1 MEQKQEFVITK
12 TGILKEYN
20 GTEEVVTIPEGV
32 KEISEMA
39 FPWSSR
45 EFIKKVMIPEG
56 VKKIKENAFNSAKNL
71 EEVVFPSTLVSIG
84 RSAFSNC
91 RNLRKISLPNIETLE
106 IGDDAFRECESLVDE
121 NGFFIL
127 QDRLFVYYNDATTN
141 VEVEIPNTIKKIEA
155 GAFYGFKKFHIT
167 MSIHCPSWKT
177 FGEAKRFGFASSII
191 ARSGSTISFRDD
203 IGNIVAKVIL
213 ANDGETEPKEN
224 LTYLSI
230 KSENGKFDFKGYDKT
245 FALLGKDLNKI
256 DIAITRLLYPYELS
270 EEMLEVYLTFLKTKS
285 FLVGCR
291 LIDKEDLDTMNAL
304 AQKGIF
310 SKNVLIKL
318 IDYSSEKQKI
328 SMTAWLLDCKNK
340 VTNAPKTKESS
351 KISKEKKESKSA
363 ILWKKP
369 KAGTYTVSRYL
380 GEEEFVQFPLE
391 VEGVSIEGIAN
402 TAGKTPENYKKIK
415 HIVLPEGYL
424 YIGNKAF
431 AGCEALETIVLPSTL
446 KEIGSRAFAECKNLK
461 EIVLSE
467 NIDFFG
473 NNIFADAVIEN
484 VVMHIGE
491 EKIPHHLFFG
501 CHIKNFVICSGD
513 FKNNGNIFDY
523 TGVGMC
529 EEGKEPNFPEHV
541 YLNGEFS
548 TLDLSGIGGANAK
561 KIHPLLMFDESCIL
575 DEKSREVIATQKKN
589 TKKVVNYLEKIVETT
604 TVSELD
610 FNGKTFVITGFP
622 DYQEWDIK
630 EDLKHRGA
638 IVEENVS
645 SDTNYLLIPKEVY
658 RKNTKCKQAVKLQQ
672 KGSNIVIISWSECK
686 KHMVQYEKKVWES

>member
-39 FPWSSR
+39 FSWSSR
-45 EFIKKVMIPEG
+45 EFIKKVIIPEG
-56 VKKIKENAFNSAKNL
+56 VKKIKEHAFGSAKNL

-84 RSAFSNC
+84 RSAFSYC

-106 IGDDAFRECESLVDE
+106 IGDDAFRGCESLVDE

-127 QDRLFVYYNDATTN
+127 QDRLFVYHNDATN

-155 GAFYGFKKFHIT
+155 GAFYGFKKFHLT

-191 ARSGSTISFRDD
+191 ARSGSTISFQDD
-203 IGNIVAKVIL
+203 TGNIVAKVIL

-230 KSENGKFDFKGYDKT
+230 RSENGKFDFKGYDKT

-256 DIAITRLLYPYELS
+256 DIAIVRVLYPYELS
-270 EEMLEVYLTFLKTKS
+270 DEMLEVYLTFLKKKA
-285 FLVGCR
+285 FLVGCM
-291 LIDKEDLDTMNAL
+291 LIDKDDLDTMDAL
-304 AQKGIF
+304 AQKDIF
-310 SKNVLIKL
+310 SKNALIKL
-318 IDYSSEKQKI
+318 IDYSSEKQKV
-328 SMTAWLLDCKNK
+328 SVTAWLLDCKNK
-340 VTNAPKTKESS
+340 ITNAPKTKESR
-351 KISKEKKESKSA
+351 KLSKEKKESKST

-380 GEEEFVQFPLE
+380 GEEEIVQFPLE
-391 VEGVSIEGIAN
+391 VEGISIEGIAN

-446 KEIGSRAFAECKNLK
+446 KEIGSQAFAQCKNLK

-467 NIDFFG
+467 KIDFFG
-473 NNIFADAVIEN
+473 NNIFADAVIET
-484 VVMHIGE
+484 VVMHVGE
-491 EKIPHHLFFG
+491 EKIPTHLFFG
-501 CHIKNFVICSGD
+501 CHIKKFVVCGENFKS
-513 FKNNGNIFDY
+513 NGYVFDY
-523 TGVGMC
+523 TEIGMC

-561 KIHPLLMFDESCIL
+561 KIHPLSSFEESYIL
-575 DEKSREVIATQKKN
+575 DEKTREAIATQKKN
-589 TKKVVNYLEKIVETT
+589 AKKVVDHLEKIIEAT
-604 TVSELD
+604 TVAELD
-610 FNGKTFVITGFP
+610 FKGKTFVITGFP

-630 EDLKHRGA
+630 EDLKRRGA
-638 IVEENVS
+638 IVQENVS
-645 SDTNYLLIPKEVY
+645 SDINYLLIPKEVF
-658 RKNTKCKQAVKLQQ
+658 RKNTKCKEAVKLQQ
-672 KGSNIVIISWSECK
+672 KGSNIVIISWPECK